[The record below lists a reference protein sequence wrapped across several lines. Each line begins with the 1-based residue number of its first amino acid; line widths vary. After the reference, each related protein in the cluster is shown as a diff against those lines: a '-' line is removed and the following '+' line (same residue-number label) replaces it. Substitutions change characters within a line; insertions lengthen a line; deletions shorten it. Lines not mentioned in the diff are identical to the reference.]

1 MRTLAVLLLLVSLA
15 ALPRVTLASND
26 LALVGGTLIDGT
38 GHPPITD
45 AALLIRD
52 GNILWVGK
60 ARDAR
65 IPKEVRKINTTGM
78 TVLPGLIDGHVHF
91 STAGHNDYARW
102 EREFPESRVKEQIMP
117 ASAKALLAA
126 GVTTARDLGGD
137 LEDLLWLRDAERRG
151 ELPAPHMLIAG
162 PLLLTPHRKFSGSI
176 QDPGKYWI
184 IHDPEEGRAKVREL
198 AQRKVDAIKIWDDE
212 FTQDEFTALI
222 SEAHAHRLPVAA
234 HLLTLEGIQKAV
246 AGGMAEGDS
255 LEHIGAGPGS
265 AYPEDLVRT
274 IAAHRICVS
283 PTLIAF
289 EGVRQIAQ
297 DPHILDDG
305 KRRSMLPPL
314 IYQNILDSFRGFD
327 PKSSPIYTYVY
338 DYAPGRAAK
347 LRQLRAAGALFV
359 LGTDSGSR
367 GNPHYKSAAREMV
380 LLHQEVGLTNM
391 EVIES
396 ATRIAAQALRLAA
409 RTGTL
414 EPGKTADVAVVKGNP
429 LENLTAMEHVAYVV
443 KSGALVELH

>member
-1 MRTLAVLLLLVSLA
+1 
-15 ALPRVTLASND
+15 
-26 LALVGGTLIDGT
+26 
-38 GHPPITD
+38 
-45 AALLIRD
+45 
-52 GNILWVGK
+52 
-60 ARDAR
+60 
-65 IPKEVRKINTTGM
+65 
-78 TVLPGLIDGHVHF
+78 
-91 STAGHNDYARW
+91 
-102 EREFPESRVKEQIMP
+102 
-117 ASAKALLAA
+117 
-126 GVTTARDLGGD
+126 
-137 LEDLLWLRDAERRG
+137 
-151 ELPAPHMLIAG
+151 
-162 PLLLTPHRKFSGSI
+162 
-176 QDPGKYWI
+176 
-184 IHDPEEGRAKVREL
+184 
-198 AQRKVDAIKIWDDE
+198 
-212 FTQDEFTALI
+212 
-222 SEAHAHRLPVAA
+222 
-234 HLLTLEGIQKAV
+234 
-246 AGGMAEGDS
+246 
-255 LEHIGAGPGS
+255 
-265 AYPEDLVRT
+265 
-274 IAAHRICVS
+274 
-283 PTLIAF
+283 
-289 EGVRQIAQ
+289 
-297 DPHILDDG
+297 
-305 KRRSMLPPL
+305 MLPPL